1 MKNFNN
7 NFDIKNV
14 QPVELKLLNGQ
25 VDLILR
31 ALELY
36 SYNME
41 YMLNSSDVTNDERQE
56 KIAKLKYTY
65 EQILSSQA
73 EQVNGKDYSIDELSN
88 YEKKMIN
95 DNNIINIIPKDKKIN
110 IR

>member
-31 ALELY
+31 SLELY

-88 YEKKMIN
+88 YGKKMIN

-110 IR
+110 VR

>member
-14 QPVELKLLNGQ
+14 QPVDLKLLNGQ